1 MRVDVSEWRTRSLE
15 DRVKDLKA
23 SGLEESLMWMLK
35 SQSQILVLKMSILG
49 ERGTLIRAL
58 KV

>member
-1 MRVDVSEWRTRSLE
+1 ME

-23 SGLEESLMWMLK
+23 NGLEDSLMWMLK

-49 ERGTLIRAL
+49 ERETLTRPL